1 MFDSWELVQAHMDEM
16 ERAAS
21 RQRLMRSVGRSSR
34 PHPRRIARREDAVRP
49 AVAGGSAA

>member
-1 MFDSWELVQAHMDEM
+1 MFASWELVQVHMDEM

-21 RQRLMRSVGRSSR
+21 RQRLMRSVRRSSR